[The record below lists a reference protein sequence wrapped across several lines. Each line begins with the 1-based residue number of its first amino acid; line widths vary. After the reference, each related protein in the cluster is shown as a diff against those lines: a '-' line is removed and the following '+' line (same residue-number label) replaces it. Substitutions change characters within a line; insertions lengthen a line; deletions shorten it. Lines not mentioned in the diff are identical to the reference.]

1 MPFIRTLPVAVLL
14 LAVLVS
20 GCNVFA
26 PFYSEGGDV
35 DALLEDAR
43 HARAAG
49 NLNKAIELLE
59 RAYERE
65 PSNPVVRLDL
75 SSTLM
80 LRERL
85 TFLEVE
91 AVTRHILDALGRGDA
106 LRGAARPAAEV
117 CTFEP
122 GTATGT
128 FDPRGADGYAQIV
141 SARPT
146 LRRVVEL
153 LSDPAAPTE
162 APALPAAFTSLDVCE
177 VITPT
182 GLNYN
187 RNAVLAAIRNQFST
201 DTQVTAVL
209 STASVAYTLG
219 SYVALFEQPDLPVV
233 WYTLPDDG
241 LGACVAE
248 AQYDLLVER
257 AQAEVR
263 QVGRSLFAL
272 DLLMLH
278 SGQDEFAEYVEDAL
292 DLYASFEDDDLAPC
306 P

>member
-1 MPFIRTLPVAVLL
+1 MPSTRTLPLAALL
-14 LAVLVS
+14 LAVLAS

-26 PFYSEGGDV
+26 PFYSEGGEV

-43 HARAAG
+43 HARASG
-49 NLNKAIELLE
+49 NLNKAVELLE

-75 SSTLM
+75 GSTLM
-80 LRERL
+80 LREKL

-91 AVTRHILDALGRGDA
+91 AVTRHILDALGHGDA
-106 LRGAARPAAEV
+106 LRGASAAAEV

-122 GTATGT
+122 GTATAP
-128 FDPRGADGYAQIV
+128 FNPRGADGYAQIV

-177 VITPT
+177 AITPA

-187 RNAVLAAIRNQFST
+187 RNAVLAAIRDQFSM

-219 SYVALFEQPDLPVV
+219 SYVALFEQPDLPVS

-257 AQAEVR
+257 AQAQVR
-263 QVGRSLFAL
+263 QVGRALFAL

-292 DLYASFEDDDLAPC
+292 DLYASFDDDDLSPC

>member
-1 MPFIRTLPVAVLL
+1 MPSIRTLPVAALL
-14 LAVLVS
+14 LAVLAS

-43 HARAAG
+43 HARASG
-49 NLNKAIELLE
+49 NLNKAVELLE

-65 PSNPVVRLDL
+65 PSNPIVRLDL
-75 SSTLM
+75 GSTLM
-80 LRERL
+80 QREKL

-91 AVTRHILDALGRGDA
+91 AVTRHILDALGHGDA
-106 LRGAARPAAEV
+106 FRGASAAAEV
-117 CTFEP
+117 CTFES
-122 GTATGT
+122 GTATGS
-128 FDPRGADGYAQIV
+128 FNPRAADGYAQIV

-162 APALPAAFTSLDVCE
+162 APALPEAFTSLDVCE
-177 VITPT
+177 AITPA

-187 RNAVLAAIRNQFST
+187 RNTVLAALRSQFPT
-201 DTQVTAVL
+201 DTQVTAAL

-219 SYVALFEQPDLPVV
+219 SYVALFEQPDLPVS

-263 QVGRSLFAL
+263 QVGRALFAL

-278 SGQDEFAEYVEDAL
+278 SSQDEFAEYVDDAL
-292 DLYASFEDDDLAPC
+292 DLYATFDADHLSPC

>member
-1 MPFIRTLPVAVLL
+1 MPSIRALPLVVLL
-14 LAVLVS
+14 LAVLAS
-20 GCNVFA
+20 GCNAFA

-35 DALLEDAR
+35 AALLEDAR

-65 PSNPVVRLDL
+65 PSNPFVRLDL
-75 SSTLM
+75 GATLM
-80 LRERL
+80 QRERL

-91 AVTRHILDALGRGDA
+91 AVTRHVLDALGHGA
-106 LRGAARPAAEV
+106 AARPVATEV

-122 GTATGT
+122 GTATGV

-162 APALPAAFTSLDVCE
+162 APALPTAFTSLDVCE
-177 VITPT
+177 AITPA

-187 RNAVLAAIRNQFST
+187 RNAVLAAIRDQFST
-201 DTQVTAVL
+201 DTQVTAAL

-219 SYVALFEQPDLPVV
+219 SYVALFEQPDLPVA
-233 WYTLPDDG
+233 WYTLPEDG

-263 QVGRSLFAL
+263 QVGRALFAL

-278 SGQDEFAEYVEDAL
+278 SSQDVFAEYIEDAL
-292 DLYASFEDDDLAPC
+292 DLYASFDDADLSPC